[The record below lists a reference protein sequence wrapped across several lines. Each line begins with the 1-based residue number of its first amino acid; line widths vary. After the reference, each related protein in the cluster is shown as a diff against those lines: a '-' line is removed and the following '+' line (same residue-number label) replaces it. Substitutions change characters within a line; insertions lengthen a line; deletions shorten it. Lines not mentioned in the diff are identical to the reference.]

1 MMDWVLI
8 LAGLAALTLGAE
20 LLVRGASSVASRLG
34 VSSFVIGLTIVGFGT
49 STPELGASVTAAL
62 RGVDDVA
69 VGNVIGSNI
78 FNIGVILGL
87 TVLLQPMAV
96 KLRTVRADL
105 FWMMGAAVVPLIAL
119 ATGVIGPITGVV
131 MLAGLAVFLWNA
143 FRAGRQEGDSVG
155 GVVPGSGGLDA
166 NGQDVERAG
175 GESASLP
182 EEGSPTAASHGSLP
196 VAIVLAVIGL
206 ALLTIGSRWL
216 VTGGVG
222 VSRGLGVS
230 ELTIGLTIVAAG
242 TSAPELVTS
251 LMAGLRGRAEIAL
264 GNVIGS
270 NIFNILGILSITALV
285 SPQTISLQ
293 TLAMDI
299 PVMLALSLV
308 LAGACLWRQR
318 LGRVTGVVLLVIFGA
333 YMAAL
338 LTMAPGWF
346 G

>member
-1 MMDWVLI
+1 MMDWLLI

-34 VSSFVIGLTIVGFGT
+34 VSQFVIGLTIVGFGT

-62 RGVDDVA
+62 KGVDDVA

-87 TVLLQPMAV
+87 TILIQPMAI

-105 FWMMGAAVVPLIAL
+105 IWMLGAAAAPLVAI
-119 ATGVIGPITGVV
+119 ATGVIGPITGAI
-131 MLAGLAVFLWNA
+131 MLAGLAVFLWRA
-143 FRAGRQEGDSVG
+143 FRAGRHEGDRIDG
-155 GVVPGSGGLDA
+155 TMTDGAKFDGARIDGAGVASAELPAEGA
-166 NGQDVERAG
+166 PPAG
-175 GESASLP
+175 P
-182 EEGSPTAASHGSLP
+182 RGSLP
-196 VAIVLAVIGL
+196 VAIVLGVIGL
-206 ALLTIGSRWL
+206 GLLAIGSRWL

-222 VSRGLGVS
+222 VSRGLGIS

-270 NIFNILGILSITALV
+270 NIFNIIGILAITAIV
-285 SPQTISLQ
+285 SPQAIALQ

-299 PVMLALSLV
+299 PVMLALSILLV
-308 LAGACLWRQR
+308 GACFWRQR
-318 LGRVTGVVLLVIFGA
+318 LGRGTGLAMLVIFGA